1 MDGFHRN
8 LSHFHVWIALYIFQH
23 HGVVQLGSH
32 EGLQLNVVP
41 ARWFLQ
47 HESRTGLFFLSEQQ
61 SFEST
66 LNIIQL
72 PSVFHV
78 MTGPCECLVGLTL
91 VLLLRLSGVGL
102 PPLVNSWSQLPLPL
116 LDQLHSASGLLTCAV
131 QGCRDK
137 AAICRVYKQ

>member
-1 MDGFHRN
+1 MVSTG
-8 LSHFHVWIALYIFQH
+8 LYIFQH

-32 EGLQLNVVP
+32 EGLQVNVVP
-41 ARWFLQ
+41 ARGFLQ

-72 PSVFHV
+72 PNVFHV

-91 VLLLRLSGVGL
+91 VLLLRLCVE
-102 PPLVNSWSQLPLPL
+102 
-116 LDQLHSASGLLTCAV
+116 TC
-131 QGCRDK
+131 QG
-137 AAICRVYKQ
+137 AIAWQYPHTGQ